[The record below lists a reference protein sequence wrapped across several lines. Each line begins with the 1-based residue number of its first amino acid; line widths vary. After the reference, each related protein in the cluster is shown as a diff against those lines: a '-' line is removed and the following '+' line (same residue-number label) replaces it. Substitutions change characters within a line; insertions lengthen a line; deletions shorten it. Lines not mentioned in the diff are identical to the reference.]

1 MLSVKPLRQ
10 KPNFCG
16 VASLKMVLDYF
27 GCDISEKKLIELTG
41 ATPQKGT
48 SGMAMKAAA
57 EALRFSATIK
67 DRADFKDIQLWLA
80 KKVPPIVDWFHEG
93 DGHYSV
99 AVALDKNYI
108 FLQDPEIAGIRKI
121 KRADFKRVWFD
132 FEGDFMCTKND
143 LILRRLIV
151 IAKK

>member
-1 MLSVKPLRQ
+1 MLSVKPYQ
-10 KPNFCG
+10 EKPGFCG
-16 VASLKMVLDYF
+16 ITSLKMVLDYF

-48 SGMAMKAAA
+48 SGIAIKAAA
-57 EALRFSATIK
+57 EALRFSAEII
-67 DRADFKDIQLWLA
+67 DRADFKDIQLWLV

-108 FLQDPEIAGIRKI
+108 YLQDPEIAGIRKM
-121 KRADFKRVWFD
+121 KKAEFKTVWFD
-132 FEGDFMCTKND
+132 FEGDFIRTKND

-151 IAKK
+151 ITKK